1 MQTITASVIQGT
13 WLLESFDIEGLD
25 KNVNQ
30 WGANARGLLIYSNT
44 GHMSVSINRDL
55 NKKSSIEAENIFDS
69 ILFYSG
75 TYHVEGN
82 VVTHQVSNASNPS
95 RIGKQMIRYAELDG
109 DLITLS
115 SPQESFG
122 RAILKWRKVKA

>member
-1 MQTITASVIQGT
+1 MQNISSRDIQGT

-25 KNVNQ
+25 KKVAP
-30 WGANARGLLIYSNT
+30 WGVNARGLLIYADT

-55 NKKSSIEAENIFDS
+55 ASKSSVEAENIFDS

-75 TYHVEGN
+75 TYRVEGSTI
-82 VVTHQVSNASNPS
+82 THQVTNASNPA
-95 RIGKQMIRYAELDG
+95 RIGKQMLRYAVLDG
-109 DLITLS
+109 DVITLS